1 MVTSVPVFPAATP
14 AGQVRQ
20 MLKKQAFSAVD
31 AIYVSKSGR
40 LVGEFA
46 VAKLFAATDAEP
58 IEGLAEPSPI
68 SVHPQTDQELVAAA
82 AHRSRSGA
90 VPVVDENGSLL
101 GVVPAMAIIQVM
113 QHEHSED
120 LHRLAGIRYS
130 SRRAQSALTDSP
142 WTRVAHRV
150 PWLMIGLAGAML
162 TALAMAAFE
171 PVLQAHI
178 AIAFF
183 VPAIVY
189 LADAIGTQTEAVVV
203 RGLSHGH
210 LPLAKILL
218 GELATGAIIGALLGL
233 VSFPLTYWW
242 FASAPI
248 SLAVSLAIALASAVA
263 ASVGLMLPWML
274 SSRNFDPAFG
284 SGPLATIIQDIL
296 SILIYLGVVT
306 LLV

>member
-1 MVTSVPVFPAATP
+1 
-14 AGQVRQ
+14 
-20 MLKKQAFSAVD
+20 
-31 AIYVSKSGR
+31 
-40 LVGEFA
+40 
-46 VAKLFAATDAEP
+46 
-58 IEGLAEPSPI
+58 
-68 SVHPQTDQELVAAA
+68 
-82 AHRSRSGA
+82 
-90 VPVVDENGSLL
+90 
-101 GVVPAMAIIQVM
+101 MAIIQVM

-130 SRRAQSALTDSP
+130 SRRAQSALTGSP

-178 AIAFF
+178 AVAFF

-233 VSFPLTYWW
+233 VSFPLTYWG

-248 SLAVSLAIALASAVA
+248 SLAVSLSIALASAVA

-274 SSRNFDPAFG
+274 SSRNLDPAFG